1 MNETKRKH
9 HWLDATA
16 QELWEEMHGEV
27 QELKGALAGDTPLGT
42 VEQYP
47 EEQLSDFVSMSRD
60 EHEALRQ
67 QVGDEEYSTYVQE
80 MQALMVKKF
89 GPMAEFVMPYLM
101 EGQ

>member
-1 MNETKRKH
+1 
-9 HWLDATA
+9 
-16 QELWEEMHGEV
+16 
-27 QELKGALAGDTPLGT
+27 
-42 VEQYP
+42 
-47 EEQLSDFVSMSRD
+47 VSMSRD